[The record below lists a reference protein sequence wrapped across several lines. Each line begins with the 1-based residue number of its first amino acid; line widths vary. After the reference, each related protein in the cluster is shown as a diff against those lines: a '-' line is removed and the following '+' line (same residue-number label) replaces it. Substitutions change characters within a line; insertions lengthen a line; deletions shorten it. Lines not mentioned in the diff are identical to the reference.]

1 MDKQENFVF
10 NHKALGG
17 GVFGGYKNSL
27 LEFIETHNNEFDK
40 LLEQRYMIND
50 DRLLFFIYE
59 KYPEMFNLYFSS
71 YKNLVNKF
79 N

>member
-1 MDKQENFVF
+1 M
-10 NHKALGG
+10 
-17 GVFGGYKNSL
+17 
-27 LEFIETHNNEFDK
+27 LEFINIHNKEFDEM
-40 LLEQRYMIND
+40 LEDGYMIND

-59 KYPEMFNLYFSS
+59 KYPEMFDLYFSS